1 MKTGLGTFKIGEH
14 VYKFEAL
21 APIEG
26 LRFGTQCAKILGP
39 TLTTVLDVVSRWNSE
54 KMTIGDVVTSVSPA
68 LGTVDEEKFE
78 GLMKTAFSRVYTP
91 MNENLG
97 DEAAFNS
104 WFQDHMPDMFPV
116 GLVAIYHLAKDFF
129 PKLPATKHTPSP
141 TSGAAS

>member
-39 TLTTVLDVVSRWNSE
+39 TLTVVLEVVSRWNSE
-54 KMTIGDVVTSVSPA
+54 KMTIGEVVASVSPA
-68 LGTVDEEKFE
+68 LGTVDEEKLE
-78 GLMKTAFSRVYTP
+78 GLMKTAFARVYTP

-97 DEAAFNS
+97 DEAAFNT
-104 WFQDHMPDMFPV
+104 WFQDHMSDMFPV

-129 PKLPATKHTPSP
+129 PKLPATKPTPSQ
-141 TSGAAS
+141 TSVAAS